1 MKCPNCQSTQLRKHG
16 FYRGKQRYQCKDCA
30 RQFVEN
36 QHPHIQQQTSTGV
49 EERVEEY
56 IRSIST
62 PSTELLLNLQRD
74 LTAYPLAQMQP
85 SLAQAQL
92 IARLIGSMG
101 ASRVLEVGIFSGY
114 TTLAIALALP
124 PSGKVICCGVAGS
137 HLDLSRAYWDRA
149 GVSAKIDFQIG
160 SGLELLDR
168 LLAIQPVET
177 FDSIV
182 ISGLKHQYPLYYHRA
197 IELLRPQGLLIATD
211 VLWQGRVLNP
221 NAYDDQFTRG
231 IDLFNRELVADQRLQ
246 VTVLPIGDGLSIA
259 FKLSEI
265 IKNLHSSFD

>member
-1 MKCPNCQSTQLRKHG
+1 MKCPNCQSTKLRKHG

-36 QHPHIQQQTSTGV
+36 QNLHLQQQVSTGV
-49 EERVEEY
+49 EERIEEY
-56 IRSIST
+56 ISSIST
-62 PSTELLLNLQRD
+62 PSKKLMLDLQRD
-74 LTAYPLAQMQP
+74 LHEYPLAHMQP

-92 IARLIGSMG
+92 IARLMRSIG
-101 ASRVLEVGIFSGY
+101 ASRVLELGIFSGY

-124 PSGKVICCGVAGS
+124 PLGKITSCGVPGPQTEVA
-137 HLDLSRAYWDRA
+137 RTYWDRA
-149 GVSAKIDFQIG
+149 GVTTKIDFQSG

-168 LLAIQPVET
+168 LLAVQLVET

-182 ISGLKHQYPLYYHRA
+182 ICGLKHQYPLYYQRA
-197 IELLRPQGLLIATD
+197 IELLNPRGLLIATD

-221 NAYDDQFTRG
+221 DAYDDEFTHG
-231 IDLFNRELVADQRLQ
+231 IDRFNRELVADKRLE

-259 FKLSEI
+259 FKL
-265 IKNLHSSFD
+265 